1 MYLLCAGVDTH
12 VHRIANRLQWVKKPT
27 KNPEGTRVDLEAW
40 LPAELWSEINLL
52 LVGFGQQICKPVGP
66 KCDECLN
73 SAICP
78 SAKLP
83 TKKKKK

>member
-1 MYLLCAGVDTH
+1 M
-12 VHRIANRLQWVKKPT
+12 HRIANRLQWVEKPT
-27 KNPEGTRVDLEAW
+27 KNPEGTRVGLEAW

-73 SAICP
+73 STICP